1 MEPASVPSTATPIPE
16 GDTMIDP
23 QAQHEAI
30 ARLFELVRAG
40 DVDSL
45 EFSQLDS
52 LVYSGLERTYQVND
66 EDHDAHGVVRTTAN

>member
-1 MEPASVPSTATPIPE
+1 
-16 GDTMIDP
+16 MIDP

-52 LVYSGLERTYQVND
+52 LVYGGLEQTYQVND
-66 EDHDAHGVVRTTAN
+66 DDAHGHGRIVRTTAH